1 MKGNELPYTH
11 FHRAAVDEG
20 RLLPFLTGQS
30 LSPAKNWHI
39 GILQL
44 EGCCWPQT
52 GLASA
57 WPMSERDNSR
67 GHKNITLAAPRAP
80 DPERKRRNQA

>member
-1 MKGNELPYTH
+1 MDFLEIVVGLEHMKGNELPYTH

-39 GILQL
+39 AVGGML
-44 EGCCWPQT
+44 
-52 GLASA
+52 
-57 WPMSERDNSR
+57 
-67 GHKNITLAAPRAP
+67 LAANRLGLGVAY
-80 DPERKRRNQA
+80 ERGR